1 MLLDF
6 IYSYKRLLSE
16 TKHKFI
22 YYDSELYVHII
33 KIKRKLKEN
42 GFHHIDQIDVNVNIL
57 NDSEDDNLDTFMDRC
72 NMLDGYDINESDP
85 LIYRVINNSIIMYI
99 GNISDIYASKDKI
112 NESKINVDFYIVIA
126 MFNNNEDAIKAHKFM
141 LTNILNLP
149 YNENP
154 IHTKLQLQLLSL
166 VEEMKECKCPLP
178 ENLCLLEE

>member
-72 NMLDGYDINESDP
+72 NMLD
-85 LIYRVINNSIIMYI
+85 
-99 GNISDIYASKDKI
+99 
-112 NESKINVDFYIVIA
+112 
-126 MFNNNEDAIKAHKFM
+126 
-141 LTNILNLP
+141 
-149 YNENP
+149 
-154 IHTKLQLQLLSL
+154 
-166 VEEMKECKCPLP
+166 
-178 ENLCLLEE
+178 